1 MNVGSR
7 WESLIKVCQL
17 KPSMPGGNAAALSK
31 NPEIRVVSKHSFLRF
46 CSTVFLTSLLLTIL
60 TSTFLYGDSLEGEL
74 QRVLQ
79 ESLKIVKKAEERLGR
94 GEPVTAE
101 TKALEAMAED
111 VRVIALLLEERFR
124 IRGQKNELQGERAVK
139 RHQEMWER
147 YREVIGEYLRLTDSI
162 QAKDTTGPALSA
174 ISQLKKLLRRVLL
187 RKKIPVY
194 GSLPYRHLEYPGR
207 LPKSEPEITPAY
219 KGGDGSV
226 REGDLADTG
235 IAPISEE
242 IAAMAQSL
250 KWNPVNIYEYVKNN
264 IETEW
269 YWGCMKGAEETL
281 RQGVGNDCDQATLLV
296 ALFRASG
303 YPARYVRGVI
313 EFFDGGGAPIEK
325 ARNLTGV
332 EDPVGIAEYFQKAGI
347 PCEPVIEGGRI
358 VNLRMEHIWAEV
370 LVPYSNYR
378 GAILDEEGKIWL
390 GLDTSIKA
398 AGYEYSSPV
407 DITKDLPLSEI
418 KDRYIGSIQP
428 LTPLE
433 FLRAGIEDYL
443 AQSGSGMHYEDL
455 LMTGRQVAEV
465 MNILPSAMQFREVA
479 ITGEYDDMPEEL
491 VHKVRF
497 IASRQD
503 TVESI
508 QGNLLEITLPVYRV
522 SSGRV
527 VISYEPETVEDHKI
541 I

>member
-313 EFFDGGGAPIEK
+313 EFFDGGG
-325 ARNLTGV
+325 
-332 EDPVGIAEYFQKAGI
+332 
-347 PCEPVIEGGRI
+347 
-358 VNLRMEHIWAEV
+358 
-370 LVPYSNYR
+370 
-378 GAILDEEGKIWL
+378 
-390 GLDTSIKA
+390 
-398 AGYEYSSPV
+398 
-407 DITKDLPLSEI
+407 LP
-418 KDRYIGSIQP
+418 
-428 LTPLE
+428 
-433 FLRAGIEDYL
+433 
-443 AQSGSGMHYEDL
+443 
-455 LMTGRQVAEV
+455 
-465 MNILPSAMQFREVA
+465 
-479 ITGEYDDMPEEL
+479 
-491 VHKVRF
+491 
-497 IASRQD
+497 
-503 TVESI
+503 
-508 QGNLLEITLPVYRV
+508 
-522 SSGRV
+522 
-527 VISYEPETVEDHKI
+527 
-541 I
+541 